1 MVEVLER
8 GRNARTGAGES
19 QVSVILAERLP
30 TAPRPARTP
39 SAILDHR
46 RLCQTVAREYA
57 RVALF
62 PARVFP
68 WPVGRSH
75 ARDLGY
81 PEDSLARLPRLAVES
96 FSGVA
101 YPFGGPRERI
111 GPPGTGETVVDVG
124 AGSGVDALLA
134 ADRVGP
140 NGRVIGI
147 ELSEELARKA
157 TLAARQAKRSNVRF
171 EKGLAEKLPLP
182 DRFAD
187 LVLANGVVNLLV
199 ADKEGALREIWRVLR
214 PGGRLLLAD
223 IAVSR
228 AALRVERSQ
237 PERWLTHLAGPIPRE
252 ELLFL
257 VGEAGFGDLDL
268 EWTVAEEH
276 LESADALPLG
286 ARRFILTA
294 RKPGD

>member
-1 MVEVLER
+1 MVEVLQR

-19 QVSVILAERLP
+19 QVSVILAEREP
-30 TAPRPARTP
+30 IAPRPTRTP

-46 RLCQTVAREYA
+46 RLRQTVGREYA

-62 PARVFP
+62 PTRVFP

-81 PEDSLARLPRLAVES
+81 PEDSLAQLPALAVES
-96 FSGVA
+96 FSGMA
-101 YPFGGPRERI
+101 YPFGGPEEKF
-111 GPPGTGETVVDVG
+111 GPPGAGETVVDVG

-134 ADRVGP
+134 AERVGP
-140 NGRVIGI
+140 SGQVIGI

-157 TLAARQAKRSNVRF
+157 TVAARQARRSNVRF

-182 DRFAD
+182 DRSAD
-187 LVLANGVVNLLV
+187 LVLANGVVNLLI

-223 IAVSR
+223 IAVPR
-228 AALRVERSQ
+228 AAPRIERSQ

-252 ELLFL
+252 ELAFL
-257 VGEAGFGDLDL
+257 AAEAGFGDL
-268 EWTVAEEH
+268 EWTTAEAR
-276 LESADALPLG
+276 LGPADARPLG
-286 ARRFILTA
+286 ARRFVLTA
-294 RKPGD
+294 RKWCD